1 MGGGG
6 GGGMP
11 ADPPLAA
18 CAFGAQNLPRL
29 DLLFCSCCVVYQ
41 LNILYNGHLFVLS
54 IFLSILQ
61 FVIRD
66 NLLEH

>member
-1 MGGGG
+1 
-6 GGGMP
+6 MP

-18 CAFGAQNLPRL
+18 FAFGAQNLPHL
-29 DLLFCSCCVVYQ
+29 VLLFCSCCVVYQ
-41 LNILYNGHLFVLS
+41 LNILYKVHLFVLS

>member
-1 MGGGG
+1 
-6 GGGMP
+6 MP
-11 ADPPLAA
+11 AA

-29 DLLFCSCCVVYQ
+29 FLLFCSCCVVYQ
-41 LNILYNGHLFVLS
+41 LNILYNSHLFVPS

>member
-1 MGGGG
+1 
-6 GGGMP
+6 MP

-18 CAFGAQNLPRL
+18 FAFGAQNLPCL
-29 DLLFCSCCVVYQ
+29 VLLFCSCCVVYQ
-41 LNILYNGHLFVLS
+41 LNILYNGHLFVPS

>member
-1 MGGGG
+1 
-6 GGGMP
+6 MP

-29 DLLFCSCCVVYQ
+29 FLLFCSCCVVYQ
-41 LNILYNGHLFVLS
+41 LNIYNSHLFVPS

>member
-1 MGGGG
+1 
-6 GGGMP
+6 MP
-11 ADPPLAA
+11 ADPSLAA
-18 CAFGAQNLPRL
+18 CVFGAQNLPRL
-29 DLLFCSCCVVYQ
+29 VLLFCSCCVVYQ
-41 LNILYNGHLFVLS
+41 LNILYNGYLFVPS